1 MGDFNMLSGSSEYVE
16 LVGRPDH
23 EFGMPLTADLAVDVA
38 QRLDASDIVTW
49 VDPNRPQDTSRH
61 KRIDYIF
68 TSASLAGSLKRLW
81 VDQKAVGSDH
91 LPVWVEMG

>member
-1 MGDFNMLSGSSEYVE
+1 
-16 LVGRPDH
+16 
-23 EFGMPLTADLAVDVA
+23 MPLTADLAVDVA
-38 QRLDASDIVTW
+38 QRLDIADLITW
-49 VDPNRPQDTSRH
+49 VDPKQPDDVSRH

-81 VDQKAVGSDH
+81 VDRQAIGSDH